1 MSYAI
6 LRTKKLKSIGA
17 VARSARHTFREQPT
31 PNADP
36 AQLSRNRTVGA
47 QGSDSLLQV
56 MKGRLPDKRRRD
68 AVLCIEYLITAS
80 PEVFKRHGVL
90 PLTEN

>member
-17 VARSARHTFREQPT
+17 VARSARHTFREQLT

-47 QGSDSLLQV
+47 QGTDSLLQA

-68 AVLCIEYLITAS
+68 TPS
-80 PEVFKRHGVL
+80 PVSQNPAL
-90 PLTEN
+90 ALL